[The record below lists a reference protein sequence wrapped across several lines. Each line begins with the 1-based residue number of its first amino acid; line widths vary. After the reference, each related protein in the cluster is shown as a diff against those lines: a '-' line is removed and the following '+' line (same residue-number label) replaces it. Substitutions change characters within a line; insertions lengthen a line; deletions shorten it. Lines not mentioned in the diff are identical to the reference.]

1 MKEVFIVSSP
11 RSGNAFLTRM
21 LGDALD
27 SPLQAWH
34 DPAEPEYFGEGRE
47 GGYIIRKTHATTIEA
62 TFYMDAK
69 VVFLQR
75 DPRDVIISRL
85 FYNKV
90 LVPNELT
97 LMGMTGQMYTLPP
110 QYIYDTWVRAWY
122 NHPFVDCLTSYERLQ
137 SGGST
142 ELFYILNA
150 IGVDISLERVEEVV
164 KAHSFENIKTQYG
177 DKYDGSMYKGKVGE
191 WRKHFTS
198 RAAQYMNDI
207 LGEFMLEMG
216 YVDSLDWWK
225 ELDD

>member
-1 MKEVFIVSSP
+1 
-11 RSGNAFLTRM
+11 M
-21 LGDALD
+21 LGDALN

-34 DPAEPEYFGEGRE
+34 DPADPEYFGEGRDGE
-47 GGYIIRKTHATTIEA
+47 YIVRKTHATTIEA

-90 LVPNELT
+90 LIPNELT

-110 QYIYDTWVRAWY
+110 QYVYSTWVRSWY
-122 NHPFVDCLTSYERLQ
+122 EHPFVDCHTSYEKLKLA
-137 SGGST
+137 GGL
-142 ELFYILNA
+142 ELHSILES
-150 IGVDISLERVEEVV
+150 IGANVSRERADEVFEN
-164 KAHSFENIKTQYG
+164 HSFKNIKQQYG
-177 DKYDGSMYKGKVGE
+177 DKYDGSMHKGKVGE

-216 YVDSLDWWK
+216 YIDSLDWWK